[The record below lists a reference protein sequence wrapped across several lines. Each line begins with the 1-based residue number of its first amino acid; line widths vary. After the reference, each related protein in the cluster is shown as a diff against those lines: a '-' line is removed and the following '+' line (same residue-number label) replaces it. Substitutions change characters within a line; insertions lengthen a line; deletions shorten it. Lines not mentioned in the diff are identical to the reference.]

1 MMTLLNRK
9 IKLSENCVVQQMGEG
24 IVILNLDTERFYEL
38 NEVGKRIMEL
48 FADNN
53 DYKTVLNTLVE
64 EYTVT
69 VEQLEGDMFQL
80 IADLEKAELIEAV

>member
-1 MMTLLNRK
+1 MTLSNRK

-69 VEQLEGDMFQL
+69 VKQLEGDMFQL
-80 IADLEKAELIEAV
+80 ITDLEKAELIEAV